1 MCYEPKTLDTQNAA
15 NGGEMG
21 AGSDTGVFFVYPD
34 HSDKQSIL
42 LKMKGAPAPGK
53 HEILLRVP
61 ILSYSF

>member
-1 MCYEPKTLDTQNAA
+1 

-21 AGSDTGVFFVYPD
+21 AGSDTGVFFVYPE

-42 LKMKGAPAPGK
+42 LKMKGAPATKK